1 MSQRPPPPDAPKNTA
16 RLSTVLAAG
25 QRHLVTTGVPP
36 LFPGSGQLYLVVRSL
51 PMPKGT
57 DLGPAV
63 LLIREHRPMDPT
75 THNKWGP
82 PGGETGQNDHSPLH
96 GAIREFSEE
105 VGVSISFP
113 LKLANVAGRLHYT
126 RLRPAPGANEAWML
140 FIDSDAK
147 TVENALFGQD
157 RSGWNLWKRMNTK
170 LSNEVS
176 GYAFVS
182 LDALLKM
189 DRSGN
194 ILIGN
199 HQRKL
204 RIPRYTIFA
213 AKTIQNELA
222 GLATPAAA
230 GPSSTTSSSASG
242 TSFEQHAIHLR
253 ITPAPAAINSDV
265 QKAIDSQMDAW
276 GGLHVTITGFALRQG
291 LATLRQTNPAAKD
304 CKVHGSRLADF
315 VKTGTAILTQ
325 HGGPWHPSDF
335 SMKGKMIGIKSNY
348 LKQLEQAATGAQL
361 AKVKSAAEA
370 HVSIGDAKY
379 ADSVLAA
386 LKHKDTRWEL
396 GIAVIKVPGC
406 FKGAQAEFVR
416 VNDSVQIWP

>member
-1 MSQRPPPPDAPKNTA
+1 MSQRPPPADAPNNTA
-16 RLSTVLAAG
+16 RLSDVLAAG
-25 QRHLVTTGVPP
+25 QRHLVTTGAPPP
-36 LFPGSGQLYLVVRSL
+36 LGRGSGQLYLVVKSL
-51 PMPKGT
+51 LMPDGT
-57 DLGPAV
+57 DAGPAA
-63 LLIREHRPMDPT
+63 LLIREHRPKDPKVHDT
-75 THNKWGP
+75 WGP
-82 PGGETGQNDHSPLH
+82 PGGKTDATDHSPLH
-96 GAIREFSEE
+96 GALREFKEE
-105 VGVSISFP
+105 VGVPID
-113 LKLANVAGRLHYT
+113 LLRLANLVGRFYYV
-126 RLRPAPGANEAWML
+126 RLRPDPSANEAWML

-230 GPSSTTSSSASG
+230 GPSSTTSSSG

-253 ITPAPAAINSDV
+253 ITPAPAAMNSDV

-348 LKQLEQAATGAQL
+348 LKQLEQAANGVNL
-361 AKVKSAAEA
+361 AKVRSAAEA

>member
-1 MSQRPPPPDAPKNTA
+1 MPD
-16 RLSTVLAAG
+16 
-25 QRHLVTTGVPP
+25 
-36 LFPGSGQLYLVVRSL
+36 
-51 PMPKGT
+51 GT
-57 DLGPAV
+57 DAGPAA
-63 LLIREHRPMDPT
+63 LLIREHRPKDPKIHDT
-75 THNKWGP
+75 WGP
-82 PGGETGQNDHSPLH
+82 PGGKTDATDHSPLH
-96 GAIREFSEE
+96 AALREFKEE
-105 VGVSISFP
+105 VGVPIDL
-113 LKLANVAGRLHYT
+113 LKLANLAGRFYYV
-126 RLRPAPGANEAWML
+126 RLRPTPDANEAWML
-140 FIDSDAK
+140 FIDSDAEI
-147 TVENALFGQD
+147 VENALFGQD

-222 GLATPAAA
+222 GLAAPAPAAA
-230 GPSSTTSSSASG
+230 GSSSTTSSASG
-242 TSFEQHAIHLR
+242 TPFEQHGIHLR
-253 ITPAPAAINSDV
+253 ITPAPAAMNSDV

-276 GGLHVTITGFALRQG
+276 GGLHVTITGFALRQS
-291 LATLRQTNPAAKD
+291 LATLKQTNPAAKD
-304 CKVHGSRLADF
+304 CKVHGSGLADF

-325 HGGPWHPSDF
+325 HGGPWRPTDF
-335 SMKGKMIGIKSNY
+335 SMKGKMIGIKSDY
-348 LKQLEQAATGAQL
+348 LDQLEKAATGANL

-379 ADSVLAA
+379 APSVLAA

-396 GIAVIKVPGC
+396 GIAVTKWPHC
-406 FKGAQAEFVR
+406 SKGAQVQFVR
-416 VNDSVQIWP
+416 VKDSVQIWP